1 MKKHLIVG
9 YVLFLAVA
17 MFVFPVEGLPGS
29 GVSSGASSGAEGI
42 VLDLWPEGFLDENS
56 SSRGV
61 EQESKGDNI
70 TRLTNVEIPS
80 MTIYRAEGDGSRPC
94 VLVFPGGGFSILA
107 MDLEGTE
114 IAEWLNSRGITAAVL
129 KYRVPLNREGAF
141 EDSQRAMSLLRQRA
155 DSLGID
161 PGKIGVIGF
170 SAGGSLAGTLCTNY
184 EKRAYIPVDDV
195 DKISCR
201 PDFAM
206 LVYPYL
212 MAGRESDA
220 LAENIK
226 VTSETPPAIMIHA
239 QDDWVKAES
248 SIYYFMALKKAGV
261 PAELHVFP
269 SGGHGYGL
277 RRTEHSV
284 TGWPELCN
292 TWLETILKK

>member
-1 MKKHLIVG
+1 MKFRLYCCFKAFLIMVICFG
-9 YVLFLAVA
+9 SSVMVST
-17 MFVFPVEGLPGS
+17 GRTPGDQ
-29 GVSSGASSGAEGI
+29 ANDKEI
-42 VLDLWPEGFLDENS
+42 VLDLWPDGVLGENA

-70 TRLTNVEIPS
+70 IRLTNVEIPS
-80 MTIYRAEGDGSRPC
+80 MTIYRAEGEGARPC
-94 VLVFPGGGFSILA
+94 VLVFPGGGFTILA

-141 EDSQRAMSLLRQRA
+141 EDAQRAMSLLRHRA
-155 DSLGID
+155 ESLGID
-161 PGKIGVIGF
+161 PEKIGVIGF

-184 EKRAYIPVDDV
+184 EKRAYIPIDDV

-212 MAGRESDA
+212 MAGREADS

-226 VTSETPPAIMIHA
+226 VTPETPPAIMIHA

-277 RRTEHSV
+277 RRTQHAV

>member
-1 MKKHLIVG
+1 MKKLLIVG

-17 MFVFPVEGLPGS
+17 MFVFPGEGLPGS
-29 GVSSGASSGAEGI
+29 GFSSGDSSGAEGM
-42 VLDLWPEGFLDENS
+42 VLDIWPEGFLGENA

-70 TRLTNVEIPS
+70 IRLTNVEIPS
-80 MTIYRAEGDGSRPC
+80 MTIYRAEGEGARPC
-94 VLVFPGGGFSILA
+94 VLVFPGGGFTILA

-141 EDSQRAMSLLRQRA
+141 EDAQRAMSLLRYRA
-155 DSLGID
+155 ESLGID
-161 PGKIGVIGF
+161 PAKIGVIGF

-184 EKRAYIPVDDV
+184 EKRTYIPVDDA

-212 MAGRESDA
+212 MAGRDA
-220 LAENIK
+220 DSLAENIK
-226 VTSETPPAIMIHA
+226 VTPETPPAIMIHA
-239 QDDWVKAES
+239 QDDGVKAES

-277 RRTEHSV
+277 RRTQHAV

-292 TWLETILKK
+292 TWLETILEK